1 MAENTC
7 QGKQGSLCQLGVTDN
22 ERKFNDNDVRM
33 MSWVRRQMDD
43 DGDDVG
49 DVFQRVFDMKHDMSK
64 FAYLL
69 PQFA

>member
-1 MAENTC
+1 
-7 QGKQGSLCQLGVTDN
+7 
-22 ERKFNDNDVRM
+22 M